1 MMLYLCR
8 IFFRLSLQSFPLQN
22 GLINNHDVSRQ
33 RDSSFQHDSCATS
46 PAQADTLFHTVRE
59 AFVKMYEENDVF
71 LNFYEDMKDAVGT
84 QETTLPFPP
93 PRRQVRYQKGT

>member
-1 MMLYLCR
+1 M
-8 IFFRLSLQSFPLQN
+8 I
-22 GLINNHDVSRQ
+22 
-33 RDSSFQHDSCATS
+33 HDSCATF

-93 PRRQVRYQKGT
+93 PEGKLDIRKVLDSLYVFH